1 MVRST
6 IAMEEVPTFQQE
18 LKGEGGSGVA
28 NGSVVIELK
37 PGSSADSAVVQC
49 AHRVDRID
57 KNEKLHCFPDLI
69 LLNSL
74 NLRTN
79 RCISLQQTEAQSL
92 LESIAFRAVTGPS
105 GNCTCCRLFTPAM
118 ICIVLRGCY

>member
-57 KNEKLHCFPDLI
+57 KNEKLHSFQI
-69 LLNSL
+69 VS
-74 NLRTN
+74 
-79 RCISLQQTEAQSL
+79 
-92 LESIAFRAVTGPS
+92 VT
-105 GNCTCCRLFTPAM
+105 
-118 ICIVLRGCY
+118 

>member
-37 PGSSADSAVVQC
+37 PGSSADSAVVQ
-49 AHRVDRID
+49 
-57 KNEKLHCFPDLI
+57 
-69 LLNSL
+69 
-74 NLRTN
+74 
-79 RCISLQQTEAQSL
+79 
-92 LESIAFRAVTGPS
+92 
-105 GNCTCCRLFTPAM
+105 
-118 ICIVLRGCY
+118 